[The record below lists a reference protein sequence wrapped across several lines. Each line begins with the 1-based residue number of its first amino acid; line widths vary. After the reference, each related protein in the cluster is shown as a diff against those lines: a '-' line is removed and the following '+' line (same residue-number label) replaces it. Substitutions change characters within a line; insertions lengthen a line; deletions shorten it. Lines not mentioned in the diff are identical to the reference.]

1 MSQLHLIY
9 HENVAE
15 IKLDNPAKLNA
26 FTVPM
31 LDQLAS
37 YLEQIEYDENLR
49 ALLVSASG
57 DRAFC
62 AGADIG
68 EWADLTPAHFARH
81 WVRNGHRIFDRLAR
95 LSIPTIAVIEGAC
108 FGGGLELAAA
118 CDMRVMSSKASLAL
132 PEARVGVVPGWS
144 GSQRLARLLPE
155 AMLKEMALFGRR
167 ITAERAYQAGFA
179 AEISE
184 TVFDTA
190 LDIAAA
196 VSALSARSVEINK
209 WMIHAGVGED
219 SGALIEAL
227 GSAAIAASDD
237 IKEGIAAF
245 RGKRPADF
253 SGE

>member
-9 HENVAE
+9 HDNIAE

-31 LDQLAS
+31 LEQMAS
-37 YLEQIEYDENLR
+37 YLEQIENDQKLR
-49 ALLVSASG
+49 ALLVTATG

-62 AGADIG
+62 AGADIA
-68 EWADLTPAHFARH
+68 EWADLTPAQFARH

-95 LSIPTIAVIEGAC
+95 LSLPTVAVIEGAC
-108 FGGGLELAAA
+108 FGGGLELATA
-118 CDMRVMSSKASLAL
+118 CDIRVMSSKASLAL

-167 ITAERAYQAGFA
+167 LTAERAHQAGFV

-184 TVFDTA
+184 TAFDTA
-190 LDIAAA
+190 FEMAQA
-196 VSALSARSVEINK
+196 VSALSPRSVEINK

-237 IKEGIAAF
+237 IKEGITAF
-245 RGKRPADF
+245 RGKRPAHF
-253 SGE
+253 SGD